1 MNPVMQTM
9 LEHSSVRSFE
19 NKAIDTPL
27 LEQILQCG
35 QAASTSAFI
44 QAYSVVRV
52 QDSENRKKIAE
63 AAGGQQWVIEA
74 PEFLVFCAD
83 LKRIQ
88 YACEKQEMGQLPGLT
103 EHFMV
108 ATIDAALMAQNVLL
122 AAESAGL
129 GGVFIGGIRNN
140 PQLVCDC
147 LELPE
152 LVYPVFGMCLG
163 WPAQKMA
170 IKQRMP
176 LSTVLHQERY
186 NAEAIPEQVDAFDQ
200 RMGQYYAQRSDNVK
214 NSNWSQQTAQSVMG
228 KKREHML
235 QFLQG
240 RGFLKL

>member
-1 MNPVMQTM
+1 MNSVMQTM

-19 NKAIDTPL
+19 NKTIDSSL
-27 LEQILQCG
+27 LERILQCG

-44 QAYSVVRV
+44 QAYSVIRI
-52 QDSENRKKIAE
+52 QDSDKRKKIAQ
-63 AAGGQQWVIEA
+63 AAGGQQWVIDA

-83 LKRIQ
+83 MKRIQ
-88 YACEKQEMGQLPGLT
+88 YACHKQNKGELPGLT

-108 ATIDAALMAQNVLL
+108 STIDTALMAQNVLL

-140 PQLVCDC
+140 PQVVCDC

-163 WPAQKMA
+163 WPTHKMA
-170 IKQRMP
+170 VKQRMP

-186 NAEAIPEQVDAFDQ
+186 QAEAIPQQVDAFDEQ
-200 RMGQYYAQRSDNVK
+200 MEEYYAQRSDNVK
-214 NSNWSQQTAQSVMG
+214 SSNWSQQTAQSLMG
-228 KKREHML
+228 KRREHML

>member
-1 MNPVMQTM
+1 MNSVMQTM
-9 LEHSSVRSFE
+9 LEHSSVRSFQ
-19 NKAIDTPL
+19 NKAIDTSL
-27 LEQILQCG
+27 LEQILECG

-52 QDSENRKKIAE
+52 QDSHNREKIAQ
-63 AAGGQQWVIEA
+63 AAGGQQWVIDA

-83 LKRIQ
+83 MKRIQ
-88 YACEKQEMGQLPGLT
+88 YACDKLGQGELPGLT

-108 ATIDAALMAQNVLL
+108 STVDVALMAQNVLL

-140 PQLVCDC
+140 PQVVCDS
-147 LELPE
+147 LELPD

-176 LSTVLHQERY
+176 LSTVLHQDRY
-186 NAEAIPEQVDAFDQ
+186 NAENIPQQVDAFDTQ
-200 RMGQYYAQRSDNVK
+200 MEQYYAQRSDNVK
-214 NSNWSQQTAQSVMG
+214 SSNWSQQTAQSLMG

-235 QFLQG
+235 EFLQS
-240 RGFLKL
+240 RGFLKQ

>member
-1 MNPVMQTM
+1 MNSVMQTM

-19 NKAIDTPL
+19 NKAVDTSL
-27 LEQILQCG
+27 LAQVLECG
-35 QAASTSAFI
+35 QAASTSSFI
-44 QAYSVVRV
+44 QAYSIVRV
-52 QDSENRKKIAE
+52 QDSDNREKIAK

-83 LKRIQ
+83 MKRIQ
-88 YACEKQEMGQLPGLT
+88 YALDKLDQGELPGLT
-103 EHFMV
+103 EHFMASTV
-108 ATIDAALMAQNVLL
+108 DVALMAQNVLL

-147 LELPE
+147 LELPQ

-163 WPAQKMA
+163 WPAQRVAVK
-170 IKQRMP
+170 KRMP

-186 NAEAIPEQVDAFDQ
+186 NAEAIPQQIDAFDAQ
-200 RMGQYYAQRSDNVK
+200 MEAYYAQRSDNVK
-214 NSNWSQQTAQSVMG
+214 SSNWSQQTVQSLLG

-235 QFLQG
+235 EFLQG